1 MKNKNFVAIGEEVSV
16 IRRSG
21 RGEVEVWVP

>member
-1 MKNKNFVAIGEEVSV
+1 MKNKNFVAIGEEASL
-16 IRRSG
+16 IRRLG